1 MKSIKYLFITML
13 ALSGFFVSAQS
24 VDEVISKNIE
34 AMGGKDKIGALKS
47 IKMTGSMNVQGT
59 DISLTLVKLHMIGMR
74 MDIEAMGTSNYR
86 IANNTKGWIFM
97 PVMGMAAPK
106 EMDTDEFNTSINQ
119 MDIQGNLF
127 NYKEKGTVVELSG
140 KEMVE
145 GSEAYKIKAT
155 FKNGQSTN
163 YFIDTKT
170 NRIVKTTAKRMVNGK
185 EMDIETTF
193 SNYKQNADGYWFSY
207 SSTNSQGTIVMD
219 KIETNIPV
227 DENIFKN

>member
-1 MKSIKYLFITML
+1 
-13 ALSGFFVSAQS
+13 
-24 VDEVISKNIE
+24 
-34 AMGGKDKIGALKS
+34 
-47 IKMTGSMNVQGT
+47 
-59 DISLTLVKLHMIGMR
+59 
-74 MDIEAMGTSNYR
+74 
-86 IANNTKGWIFM
+86 
-97 PVMGMAAPK
+97 
-106 EMDTDEFNTSINQ
+106 
-119 MDIQGNLF
+119 
-127 NYKEKGTVVELSG
+127 
-140 KEMVE
+140 MVE